1 MKIMNFIL
9 VNRNNLI
16 SALIF
21 FYKNAEIIKITPT
34 LSLSEK
40 ISDSRDKLWKS
51 LYIEYDIQCTI
62 TCTSY
67 CDRFRVW

>member
-1 MKIMNFIL
+1 MNLII

-16 SALIF
+16 SAFII
-21 FYKNAEIIKITPT
+21 FYKNAGIIKITPT
-34 LSLSEK
+34 LSLSLSEK